1 MLEERAIVLFCYVID
16 QLVKDLSKS
25 KKSGKSYNA
34 FIKAGLTSEDMYL
47 LREMNLISFDED
59 HPSKAVWI
67 VWKSIRD
74 QRIEWVKDGYKIPID
89 CNELKTLGVKKYK
102 EQYLQNIEY
111 DL

>member
-1 MLEERAIVLFCYVID
+1 MLLNERAAAIFCYVID

-34 FIKAGLTSEDMYL
+34 FIKAGLTSEEMSL
-47 LREMNLISFDED
+47 LRDMNLISFDED

-67 VWKSIRD
+67 VWGNIKE
-74 QRIEWVKDGYKIPID
+74 QRIQWVKDGYRIPID

-102 EQYLQNIEY
+102 EIYLQKV
-111 DL
+111 LH

>member
-1 MLEERAIVLFCYVID
+1 MLEERAISIFCYVID

-34 FIKAGLTSEDMYL
+34 FIKAGLSDHEMYL
-47 LREMNLISFDED
+47 LSKLNLIDYDED

-67 VWKSIRD
+67 VWKNIKE
-74 QRIEWVKDGYKIPID
+74 QRIQWVKDGYKIPID

-102 EQYLQNIEY
+102 EQYLQKN
-111 DL
+111 